1 MEIDSS
7 GDIQISNDLTVE
19 GDLYLEG
26 ISFEFVSGGTDWIL
40 YDNDNFNGTTDEWS
54 GMTSGLGSVTT
65 DSGLPFLGH
74 NTTLNGVSNY
84 GFKGTIYKTFTLPS
98 NVSHIRL
105 TGSLLMIDSWF
116 THDGDY
122 KL

>member
-1 MEIDSS
+1 MIYFSQTDAATDDGSLNIEMQDNYNEEIYFTQGGTTQMEIDSS

-54 GMTSGLGSVTT
+54 GMTSGLGYVTT
-65 DSGLPFLGH
+65 DSGLPFL
-74 NTTLNGVSNY
+74 V
-84 GFKGTIYKTFTLPS
+84 I
-98 NVSHIRL
+98 I
-105 TGSLLMIDSWF
+105 LL
-116 THDGDY
+116 
-122 KL
+122 